1 MSSSQ
6 QQQQEEE
13 HKVTPEFPKGEE
25 YPSGR
30 EEDAT
35 TTTQSS
41 FAAWEFAQG
50 PFHGKKGFLVTSLAP
65 GSVIHAAKEAAKVLN
80 DTYFS
85 MSYNAHR
92 IQGERAFKEA
102 VPMYIDQCDSAL
114 FVALKPD
121 DTDANPALLAKAI
134 LEEAAE
140 GTWAKVEHV
149 CRIIPIENCADS
161 AEYEKLADE
170 VVPLHFPKKEV
181 PDPEKRKTFEVRFEQ
196 HCPAEGKHD
205 EARSK
210 KIVEL
215 FAARVPEETYKVNL
229 SNPQSTVL
237 VVECGKTF
245 FCGVV
250 DDYEGKMKKCNVREF
265 KKAEKEHHHEAAAK
279 ET

>member
-1 MSSSQ
+1 MRFGALRRVKTGR
-6 QQQQEEE
+6 
-13 HKVTPEFPKGEE
+13 H
-25 YPSGR
+25 GR
-30 EEDAT
+30 EPGASRE
-35 TTTQSS
+35 SHLGRS
-41 FAAWEFAQG
+41 RGRHWE
-50 PFHGKKGFLVTSLAP
+50 KL
-65 GSVIHAAKEAAKVLN
+65 
-80 DTYFS
+80 
-85 MSYNAHR
+85 
-92 IQGERAFKEA
+92 
-102 VPMYIDQCDSAL
+102 
-114 FVALKPD
+114 
-121 DTDANPALLAKAI
+121 
-134 LEEAAE
+134 
-140 GTWAKVEHV
+140 EHV
-149 CRIIPIENCADS
+149 CRIIPVENCADS

-265 KKAEKEHHHEAAAK
+265 KKGGKR
-279 ET
+279 TPPRSSSS